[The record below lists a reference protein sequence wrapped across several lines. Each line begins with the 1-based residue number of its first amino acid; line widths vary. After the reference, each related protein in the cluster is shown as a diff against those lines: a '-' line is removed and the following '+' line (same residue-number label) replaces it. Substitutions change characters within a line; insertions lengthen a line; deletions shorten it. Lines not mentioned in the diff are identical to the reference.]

1 MQLHEHNCINRSP
14 RGATRFRWAT
24 LSAVESPL
32 VAVLGGG
39 QLGRMLG
46 LAAIPLGV
54 RCRFLDPVAG
64 APAAAVGPL
73 GEPAAELAT
82 LAHWIVARDH

>member
-1 MQLHEHNCINRSP
+1 MQENP
-14 RGATRFRWAT
+14 
-24 LSAVESPL
+24 AVDTPL

-54 RCRFLDPVAG
+54 RCRFLDPVDGRAG
-64 APAAAVGPL
+64 EAVGPL
-73 GEPAAELAT
+73 VVGALGDDRR
-82 LAHWIVARDH
+82 ARRRSRPGPTS